1 MKAEECICCNIDK
14 NNKDEGTGLNN
25 MLCDILFQ
33 YTSDEGQR
41 MYLLKC
47 DKNRD
52 GHKKI
57 LYHSSSE
64 NCYVNIPFQILY
76 LMPNKINRN
85 ERLQ

>member
-25 MLCDILFQ
+25 MLCD
-33 YTSDEGQR
+33 
-41 MYLLKC
+41 
-47 DKNRD
+47 
-52 GHKKI
+52 I